1 MNAVEHRHNKCPLP
15 VRSFAMGSHVLAC
28 SDFRDAFDAGL
39 IAFCDYPVLLL
50 FENVL
55 TIVPDS
61 TVSVT
66 VLIGFCDYVF
76 GPCPMVD
83 GSHKIR

>member
-1 MNAVEHRHNKCPLP
+1 
-15 VRSFAMGSHVLAC
+15 MGSHVLAC

-39 IAFCDYPVLLL
+39 IAFCDYP
-50 FENVL
+50 ENVL
-55 TIVPDS
+55 TIPDS